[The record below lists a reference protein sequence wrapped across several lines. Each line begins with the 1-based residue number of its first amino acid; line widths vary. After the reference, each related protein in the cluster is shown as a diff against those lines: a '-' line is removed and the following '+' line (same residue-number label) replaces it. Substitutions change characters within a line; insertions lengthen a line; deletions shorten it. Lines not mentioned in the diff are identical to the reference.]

1 MRNPE
6 EHDVVVLPNMF
17 GDIATDLASVLQ
29 GGLGMAA
36 SANVGE
42 HHMMFEP
49 VHGSAPR
56 HSGMN
61 KVNPIAMIASV
72 QLMLAELG
80 ARHEDQ
86 ASRVCAELLDAS
98 IAEVIGEGNPV
109 LRPRWGR
116 VHHRRGHRYR
126 CRPRSPS
133 DVHVLRVAMIEIED
147 HEPGIRVVRFGG
159 EVAPRAFTVESLD
172 RIVEVVSS
180 ALREEAVR
188 GLVLIGTGRFFLAG
202 ADVRAFQDGL
212 EQGTVVSMIHELTGR
227 LHPLELEMRRS
238 STVCIA
244 RDQRCRGRGGLGIAL
259 ACDGRVASPGARL
272 ATSYARLGLSPD
284 GGSTWLLPRLVGEQV
299 ARRFFFENEVWNA
312 EQALDLGAIDD
323 LVPEEDLLDPLEM
336 ARRWSRW
343 SAHFREAT
351 KHLLDVQST
360 QDLEQQLDH
369 ERLLIKAAGTTAGFI
384 EGVDAFLSKRDPSF
398 L

>member
-1 MRNPE
+1 
-6 EHDVVVLPNMF
+6 
-17 GDIATDLASVLQ
+17 
-29 GGLGMAA
+29 MAA
-36 SANVGE
+36 NANVGE

-80 ARHEDQ
+80 ARHEDR

-98 IAEVIGEGNPV
+98 IAEVIGEGSTLSYDLGGAASTTDV
-109 LRPRWGR
+109 GIAIGR
-116 VHHRRGHRYR
+116 
-126 CRPRSPS
+126 RPRSPS

-147 HEPGIRVVRFGG
+147 HEPGIRVVRFSG
-159 EVAPRAFTVESLD
+159 EVASQAFTVESLD

-244 RDQRCRGRGGLGIAL
+244 AINGAAAGEGS
-259 ACDGRVASPGARL
+259 ASPWHATGGWLHRVPAWRHPMLGSVSPLMAARPGSFRGWSVSRSHGASSSRMRSGMRSRPSIWGRSTTL
-272 ATSYARLGLSPD
+272 SQRRTSSMRPSRWPD
-284 GGSTWLLPRLVGEQV
+284 GGAVGVHISVRRRSTSSTS
-299 ARRFFFENEVWNA
+299 N
-312 EQALDLGAIDD
+312 
-323 LVPEEDLLDPLEM
+323 PLRISNSSWTM
-336 ARRWSRW
+336 
-343 SAHFREAT
+343 SAC
-351 KHLLDVQST
+351 
-360 QDLEQQLDH
+360 
-369 ERLLIKAAGTTAGFI
+369 
-384 EGVDAFLSKRDPSF
+384 
-398 L
+398 

>member
-1 MRNPE
+1 
-6 EHDVVVLPNMF
+6 
-17 GDIATDLASVLQ
+17 
-29 GGLGMAA
+29 
-36 SANVGE
+36 
-42 HHMMFEP
+42 
-49 VHGSAPR
+49 
-56 HSGMN
+56 
-61 KVNPIAMIASV
+61 
-72 QLMLAELG
+72 
-80 ARHEDQ
+80 
-86 ASRVCAELLDAS
+86 
-98 IAEVIGEGNPV
+98 
-109 LRPRWGR
+109 
-116 VHHRRGHRYR
+116 
-126 CRPRSPS
+126 
-133 DVHVLRVAMIEIED
+133 MIEIED
-147 HEPGIRVVRFGG
+147 HEPGIRVVRFSG
-159 EVAPRAFTVESLD
+159 EVASRAFTVESLD

-244 RDQRCRGRGGLGIAL
+244 AINGAAAGGGLGIAL

-272 ATSYARLGLSPD
+272 AASYARLGLSPD

-323 LVPEEDLLDPLEM
+323 LVPEEGLLDAALEM